1 MRTLMDSIRQ
11 GTDKLDQEL
20 EEALGEFNKTI
31 AVLEKERA
39 LYSRYEN
46 SESLTK
52 MDRLEV

>member
-1 MRTLMDSIRQ
+1 MDSIRQ